1 VLDNQKEAI
10 GIQDFGRLCLLRLS
24 RAKFTRLLPVEASE
38 RFIHALR
45 MILFR
50 RVFIPGD
57 LCSGNLVPMTLRK
70 RFLITAL
77 VLCHLLLV
85 LPLVTSQLPPANSSA
100 APRAGGP
107 LEAATAQAT
116 PCAVAAAAQKE
127 KGENVY
133 TICAI
138 QQEEEG
144 SVYKLHGAVE
154 IYYENYVLRADE
166 ATYNSDTKEVTATG
180 HFGLDGGPNDD
191 HIRASHG
198 TYNFGLETGRFYDV
212 TGTTGLRFRGNQVIL
227 TSTAPFA
234 FTGRIVDKTSP
245 EHYLVY
251 DGTITTCELPH
262 PKWQFDA
269 RKVVVDVGG
278 NAKIYRSNF
287 VLHGIPILYF
297 PFVTHPVEKASR
309 QSGFLMPTVAR
320 SSTKGNVIGDAYYW
334 AINREMDATVGAE
347 YLSLRGWEQRGEF
360 RAMPTEH
367 SYVDLFYFGVIDRG
381 IGTPPLK
388 EGGEN
393 VRLNSAGTLDGFR
406 AVANIDYLS
415 SFLFRLAFN
424 EVFSQ
429 AVYSEVKSQAFLS
442 KSAGGISVNGFVER
456 YQNFLSTTPGQVITI
471 SHAPSLDS
479 SSVDQRLGHTPLY
492 WSFDASGAGLSRSE
506 PEQCSASIVFQ
517 LCTPAFRTGNLL
529 ERFDVNPQISLPLLF
544 HGWSLRPEL
553 TLHETYY
560 TERLVGEKREDP
572 GLAVN
577 DAINRQALETAVELR
592 PPALERVFAK
602 EFLGRKWKHVI
613 EPRMQYRFVT
623 GVNNFANVLKFDE
636 RDILTDTH
644 EVEYGFV
651 TRLYAKRTS
660 EKPED
665 CDISMKGLMVGGPAP
680 ESIIPWQHPTTRML
694 ANAPCQAGPQVRE
707 VVTWELDQKYF
718 LDPTFGGALTSGQR
732 NVFTTTADLT
742 GISFLTQP
750 RHLSPLVS
758 RLRVVASS
766 RTDAEWDLDYDF
778 HNNRVNASS
787 LLANYHFG
795 QVTIG
800 GGDAIL
806 QIPGQSTLGAGSA
819 ETAHFNQFRFALG
832 YGRPVKRGFS
842 AASSFGFDEGTGSL
856 QFVSAQATYNWDC
869 CGVTME
875 YRSYTVANVRT
886 ENLFRFTFTLANIG
900 GFGSMRPQERLY

>member
-1 VLDNQKEAI
+1 
-10 GIQDFGRLCLLRLS
+10 
-24 RAKFTRLLPVEASE
+24 
-38 RFIHALR
+38 
-45 MILFR
+45 
-50 RVFIPGD
+50 
-57 LCSGNLVPMTLRK
+57 MTLRN
-70 RFLITAL
+70 RFLITAA

-85 LPLVTSQLPPANSSA
+85 PPLVTSQLPPANA
-100 APRAGGP
+100 ARIPAGGP
-107 LEAATAQAT
+107 GKSEAEQAT
-116 PCAVAAAAQKE
+116 PCALAAAAQKE
-127 KGENVY
+127 KGEKVD
-133 TICAI
+133 TVCAI
-138 QQEEEG
+138 QEEEEG

-154 IYYENYVLRADE
+154 IYYQNYVLRADE

-180 HFGLDGGPNDD
+180 HFALDGGPNDD

-198 TYNFGLETGRFYDV
+198 TYNLDLEAGRFYDV

-234 FTGRIVDKTSP
+234 FTGKIVDKTSP
-245 EHYLVY
+245 DHYLVY

-269 RKVVVDVGG
+269 RKISVDVGG
-278 NAKIYRSNF
+278 NAKIYHSNF
-287 VLHGIPILYF
+287 LLHGIPILYF
-297 PFVTHPVEKASR
+297 PFATHPVEKESR
-309 QSGFLMPTVAR
+309 QSGFLLPSVAR
-320 SSTKGNVIGDAYYW
+320 SSTKGNVLGDAYYW
-334 AINREMDATVGAE
+334 AINRRMDATVGAE
-347 YLSLRGWEQRGEF
+347 YLSLRGWSQRGEF

-367 SYVDLFYFGVIDRG
+367 SYLDLNYFGVIDRG
-381 IGTPPLK
+381 IGSPPLK

-393 VRLNSAGTLDGFR
+393 VRLNAAGTLDGFR

-442 KSAGGISVNGFVER
+442 KSADGYSVNGFVER

-471 SHAPSLDS
+471 SHAPSFDS
-479 SSVDQRLGHTPLY
+479 SSVEQRLGHTPLY
-492 WSFDASGAGLSRSE
+492 WSFDESAAGLSRSE
-506 PEQCSASIVFQ
+506 PGQCSTLTLLQS
-517 LCTPAFRTGNLL
+517 CTPPFRTGNLL
-529 ERFDVNPQISLPLLF
+529 GRFDVNPEVSLPLLF
-544 HGWSLRPEL
+544 RGWSLRPTL

-560 TERLVGEKREDP
+560 TSRLVGENGEER
-572 GLAVN
+572 GLAVA
-577 DAINRQALETAVELR
+577 DPINRQALETAVELR
-592 PPALERVFAK
+592 PPVLERVFDK

-613 EPRMQYRFVT
+613 EPRTTYRFVT
-623 GVNNFANVLKFDE
+623 GVNNFANVLKFDD

-660 EKPED
+660 EKAED
-665 CDISMKGLMVGGPAP
+665 CDVIMKALTVGGPAP
-680 ESIIPWQHPTTRML
+680 ESIIPWQHPTARMQ
-694 ANAPCQAGPQVRE
+694 ANAGCPAGPKVRE

-718 LDPTFGGALTSGQR
+718 LDPTFGGALISRQR

-742 GISFLTQP
+742 GIAFLVQP

-758 RLRVVASS
+758 RLRVETSS

-778 HNNRVNASS
+778 QNNSVNAST

-795 QVTIG
+795 QVTVG

-806 QIPGQSTLGAGSA
+806 QIPGRASFSSGSA
-819 ETAHFNQFRFALG
+819 EPAHFNQFRAALG

-842 AASSFGFDEGTGSL
+842 AAGSVGFDAEGGSL
-856 QFVSAQATYNWDC
+856 QFVSAQTTYNWDC